1 MKTKNAISTFAA
13 AALLTLGAA
22 SISAHNGVEH
32 VMGTLSA
39 KTDKSVTVE
48 TVKHTKV
55 TVLLDPSTT
64 FNFNDKTASANDLKV
79 GERVVVNAKEGAD
92 EKLHGV
98 SVRWGANSTSH
109 DDHAEHSK

>member
-1 MKTKNAISTFAA
+1 MNTRKAIATFAA

-22 SISAHNGVEH
+22 TVYAHNGIEH
-32 VMGTLSA
+32 VMGTISA
-39 KTDKSVTVE
+39 KTDKALTVE

-64 FNFNDKTASANDLKV
+64 FSWNDKNASANDLKV
-79 GERVVVNAKEGAD
+79 GERVVVNAKEGTD

-98 SVRWGANSTSH
+98 SVRWGANSTAQN
-109 DDHAEHSK
+109 DHGEHSK